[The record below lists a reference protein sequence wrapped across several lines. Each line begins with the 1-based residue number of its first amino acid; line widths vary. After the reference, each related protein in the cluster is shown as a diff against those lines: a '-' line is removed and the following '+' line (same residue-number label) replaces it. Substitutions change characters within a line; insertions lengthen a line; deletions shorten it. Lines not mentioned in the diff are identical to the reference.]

1 MVMADAVL
9 VSQYGAR
16 LELQVQGR
24 GSMQQCPA
32 MRMWVEE
39 RIGGG
44 CTRVW
49 IDLSRA
55 THLDSTFIGTLLI
68 LNRRLLAGGGERI
81 ILAAPSAA
89 CAPLLSQMHVQ
100 NQFVVSYD
108 PPELRQWQ
116 DELRVDANTLSS
128 CGFKQN
134 VVDAHQELANLG
146 GPASEQ
152 FQELAAQMAE
162 ELKPLPKRPGS
173 LDDTIRFE

>member
-1 MVMADAVL
+1 MVDVVR
-9 VSQYGAR
+9 VSQYGPL

-24 GSMQQCPA
+24 GNMQQCPA
-32 MRMWVEE
+32 MRNWVEE
-39 RIGGG
+39 RLGGG

-81 ILAAPSAA
+81 VLAAPSAA
-89 CAPLLSQMHVQ
+89 CAPLLSHMHVQ
-100 NQFVVSYD
+100 NQFVVSND
-108 PPELRQWQ
+108 PPESRQWQ
-116 DELRVDANTLSS
+116 DELRVEANTLSS
-128 CGFKQN
+128 YGFKQN
-134 VVDAHQELANLG
+134 VVDAHQELADLG

-152 FQELAAQMAE
+152 FRELAAQMAK

-173 LDDTIRFE
+173 LDDTIRFG

>member
-1 MVMADAVL
+1 MVDAL
-9 VSQYGAR
+9 RVSQYGPR

-24 GSMQQCPA
+24 GNMQQCPA
-32 MRMWVEE
+32 MRNWVEN

-81 ILAAPSAA
+81 VLAAPSRA
-89 CAPLLSQMHVQ
+89 CTSVLCQMHVQ
-100 NQFVVSYD
+100 NQFVVSND
-108 PPELRQWQ
+108 PPEPRQWQ
-116 DELRVDANTLSS
+116 DELRGEPNTLSS
-128 CGFKQN
+128 YGFKQN
-134 VVDAHQELANLG
+134 LADAHQELADLS

-152 FQELAAQMAE
+152 FRELATQMAK

-173 LDDTIRFE
+173 LDDTIRLD